1 MIFQLS
7 QEKMKIASQCFFK
20 FRAAWVSWVNN
31 NHKTKKRGNF
41 ATFGDFLNVM
51 GNFSM
56 LTLRLCAHTH
66 STMEADGIIFGR
78 MNFMYV
84 VQGVRERKLCY
95 CILCEIIFANI
106 FLSKRVILSLI
117 AASCMLK
124 IFWIVVQRNFSSRF
138 SSSLNL
144 FWRLWKCFFFDENS
158 KLFLNCVKVTSV
170 TVHVNCRFM
179 IFEKR
184 ICLIILD
191 EYFEMGK
198 NK

>member
-1 MIFQLS
+1 
-7 QEKMKIASQCFFK
+7 
-20 FRAAWVSWVNN
+20 
-31 NHKTKKRGNF
+31 
-41 ATFGDFLNVM
+41 M

-144 FWRLWKCFFFDENS
+144 FWRLWKCFFLMKIQNFFF
-158 KLFLNCVKVTSV
+158 KLCESD
-170 TVHVNCRFM
+170 
-179 IFEKR
+179 KR
-184 ICLIILD
+184 DSACKLPFHDIWKKNMFNYSRRVL
-191 EYFEMGK
+191 EMGK